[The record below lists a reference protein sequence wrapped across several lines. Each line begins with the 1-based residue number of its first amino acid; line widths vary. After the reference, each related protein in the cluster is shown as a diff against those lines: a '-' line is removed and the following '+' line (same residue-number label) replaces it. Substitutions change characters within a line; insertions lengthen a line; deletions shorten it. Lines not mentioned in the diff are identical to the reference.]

1 MGSQVSVQS
10 KQGGLLSTLGK
21 IPWMLLVVGF
31 LIAAHVMQI
40 SLEGTPGYVF
50 IGVAIAVLF
59 IEMFKSGDISAMA
72 FLLDQFWAVLN
83 VALASGLLTFLY
95 FVEGVQPHFYHWA
108 GFAIILADA
117 LLNPFNAF
125 RMALR
130 NFDVQG

>member
-1 MGSQVSVQS
+1 MSEVQV
-10 KQGGLLSTLGK
+10 KANQGGFSRSLGK

-31 LIAAHVMQI
+31 LIAAHLLQI
-40 SLEGTPGYVF
+40 PLEGTPGYVF

-83 VALASGLLTFLY
+83 VALATGLLTFLY
-95 FVEGVQPHFYHWA
+95 FVEGIQPHFYHWA